1 MLQSAQLTS
10 ETHRGKLAGFR
21 EAGMSR
27 IHMKVLTEIA
37 DDLELKSCESEL
49 LNVWHVADLCVK
61 YSLWIQSLCGQLI
74 PLTDSQ
80 FELQFVLD
88 ILLKGPFPSSPTG
101 VFQLISH
108 IPLSHNLVLS
118 ALK

>member
-1 MLQSAQLTS
+1 MLQSPQLTP

-21 EAGMSR
+21 EAGMCR

-49 LNVWHVADLCVK
+49 LNVWHITDLCVK
-61 YSLWIQSLCGQLI
+61 YSLWIWSLCGQLI
-74 PLTDSQ
+74 HLTDSE
-80 FELQFVLD
+80 FELQLVLD
-88 ILLKGPFPSSPTG
+88 ILLKGPLLSSPTSI
-101 VFQLISH
+101 FQLISH